1 MGEAG
6 KEDHREAV
14 NQHNEIGISMKK
26 GEVTMQTWTIE
37 EMKELSVLD
46 ILDLPIPAEDR
57 IWASLQ
63 SGDHVPV
70 AVEAIVRRAVES
82 HAVGCGIPE
91 VEKWARRWLSGED
104 RTTEAAWAAQEV
116 SWASARAAENAARAA
131 AQQTWAPTW
140 AARAAAR
147 AAWAAT
153 DATWATAEEAA
164 ERDRQIKDIRAA
176 VMGAQS
182 GEDNDPAHLQGRSEA
197 E

>member
-1 MGEAG
+1 
-6 KEDHREAV
+6 
-14 NQHNEIGISMKK
+14 MKK

-37 EMKELSVLD
+37 EMKDLSVLD

-91 VEKWARRWLSGED
+91 VEEWAQRWLSGED

-116 SWASARAAENAARAA
+116 SWASARAAAQQTWAPTWAARAA

-140 AARAAAR
+140 AARAAA
-147 AAWAAT
+147 WAAY
-153 DATWATAEEAA
+153 AAVLEAAEAAHAA